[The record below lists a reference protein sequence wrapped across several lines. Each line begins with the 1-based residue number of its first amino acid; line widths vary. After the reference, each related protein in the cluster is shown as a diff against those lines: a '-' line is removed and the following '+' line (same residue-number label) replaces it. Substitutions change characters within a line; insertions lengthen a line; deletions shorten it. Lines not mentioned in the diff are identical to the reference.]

1 MSLFQQAVL
10 KKYLKKMENEKV
22 QNIYKKFANH
32 FHNPEIQK
40 NIRNSKEEQYQGEF
54 LIDLFVNI
62 FGYTKN
68 PTPNFNLTTEL
79 KNIKDSKKADG
90 AIIIDEEVKAV
101 IELKGTNT
109 TDLNKIENQAFGYK
123 NNQKNCSYVIISNFE
138 KLRFYIDNA
147 INHIEF
153 NLFTISQDEFRLLY
167 LLLSLDN
174 IKNDIPKKL
183 KNESISQEDIITKKL
198 YKDYSIFKQELFA
211 NLTLLNPQYDKL
223 VLFKKSQK
231 LLDRFLFLFFAEDS
245 YLLPPNS
252 VLEVLKQWKQ
262 LKELDAYTP
271 LYQRFKKYFGY
282 LNTGFKGKN
291 YDIFA
296 YNGGLFKPDEILD
309 TVKID
314 DQILYTHTKRLS
326 EYDFASEVDVNIL
339 GHIFENS
346 LNELEEVQNQLQGIN
361 TDKTQTKRKKDGV
374 FYTPKYITKYIVE
387 NTIGRLCKE
396 KKNEL
401 QIDEN
406 EYISDKKRQKKTI
419 AELLKKLK
427 EYREWLLQLTIC
439 DPACGSG
446 AFLNEALHFLI
457 TQHKYLDELES
468 KLLGG
473 GFAFPNIE
481 NSILENNIFG
491 VDINEESVE
500 IAKLSLWLR
509 TAQPNR
515 KLNDLNENIKCGNSL
530 IDDPKVAGDKAFNWQ
545 KEFPQVFEKGGFDV
559 VIGNPP
565 YVRKQGLVENYPEFC
580 IYYEDKYKAATANY
594 DIYALFMERSF
605 DIINPRG
612 IVSYILPHKFL
623 VTDFGIG
630 LRNFF
635 KEKTAVQ
642 SILHFGS
649 EMVFADAST
658 YTCIINMDKTAKDK
672 VYFKKLKPLDITHS
686 FDWDYMLYKNLDEQN
701 WDLQSQKV
709 FDLIEKLKQQP
720 FTVGDVFGSIFQG
733 IATSLDAVYVFE
745 GIDKGNYFEAYNAKY
760 DYHFE
765 IEKELVKTFIKGNE
779 VSKYEPLNNQ
789 YYVFF
794 PYEKDG
800 KGVTEEYIQ
809 TNLPKTYAY
818 LKHFETEIRG
828 REKGRMDIE
837 EGWFL
842 YIYPKSLT
850 RFPFPKIMTQ
860 EISLGCNMTYDEKGE
875 FYHPTTIYSFVK
887 NEKFAVDDKFYLGI
901 LNSQLMWFFLKNT
914 GTELRGGYFR
924 FKTNYLKPF
933 PLPAIPENPNLM
945 IDKVNAMLSLNK
957 DLQTN
962 SAKFIRTLQRK
973 FAEPLPTLP
982 KKLETWYT
990 LPFAEFVK
998 ELQKKKIK
1006 LSLSE
1011 EAEWEDY
1018 FLTEQAKAVALH
1030 TQIEQTDQEIDT
1042 MVYALYGLNEAEIT
1056 LVEESTK

>member
-1 MSLFQQAVL
+1 MSLFQNAVL
-10 KKYLKKMENEKV
+10 KNYLKEVDNEKT
-22 QNIYKKFANH
+22 QKAYEKFIQC
-32 FHNPEIQK
+32 FHNPAIQE
-40 NIRNSKEEQYQGEF
+40 NIRNAKEEQYQGGF
-54 LIDLFVNI
+54 LRDLFVHVL
-62 FGYTKN
+62 GYTLN
-68 PTPNFNLTTEL
+68 PDKDFNLTTEL

-90 AIIIDEEVKAV
+90 AIIIDQQVKAV

-109 TDLNKIENQAFGYK
+109 TDLSKIENQAFGYK

-147 INHIEF
+147 VQHIEF
-153 NLFTISQDEFRLLY
+153 NLFTLSQEEFRLLY
-167 LLLSLDN
+167 LLLSLEN
-174 IKNDIPKKL
+174 IKKDIPKKL
-183 KNESISQEDIITKKL
+183 KSESISQEDIISKKL
-198 YKDYSIFKQELFA
+198 YKDYSIFKQELFV
-211 NLTLLNPQYDKL
+211 NLIHLNPQYDKL
-223 VLFKKSQK
+223 LLFKKSQK

-252 VLEVLKQWKQ
+252 VREVLKQWVK

-271 LYQRFKKYFGY
+271 LYERFKKYFGY

-291 YDIFA
+291 YDVFA
-296 YNGGLFKPDEILD
+296 YNGGLFRSDEVLD
-309 TVKID
+309 RVKID
-314 DQILYTHTKRLS
+314 DQPLYTHTKTLS
-326 EYDFASEVDVNIL
+326 AYDFASEVDVNIL

-346 LNELEEVQNQLQGIN
+346 LNELEEMQNQLQGIA
-361 TDKTQTKRKKDGV
+361 TDKTKTKRKKDGV

-387 NTIGRLCKE
+387 NTIGRLCNE
-396 KKNEL
+396 KKELL

-406 EYISDKKRQKKTI
+406 EYTNDKRKVQKT
-419 AELLKKLK
+419 KKLLLEK
-427 EYREWLLQLTIC
+427 LKAYREWLLALTIC

-457 TQHKYLDELES
+457 AEHKYLDELET

-473 GFAFPNIE
+473 GFTFPNIE

-515 KLNDLNENIKCGNSL
+515 KLNNLNENIKCGNSL
-530 IDDPKVAGDKAFNWQ
+530 IDDPEVAGDKAFNWQ

-565 YVRKQGLVENYPEFC
+565 YVRKQGLVENYPKFC
-580 IYYEDKYKAATANY
+580 IYYEDKYKSATANY

-605 DIINPRG
+605 DIINPNG

-649 EMVFADAST
+649 EMVFADAAT

-672 VYFKKLKPLDITHS
+672 VYFKKLKPFDITHS

-701 WDLQSQKV
+701 WDLQSQKI

-765 IEKELVKTFIKGNE
+765 IEKELVKPFIKGNE
-779 VSKYEPLNNQ
+779 VSKYEPLDNQ

-800 KGVTEEYIQ
+800 KGVTEEYIK

-818 LKHFETEIRG
+818 LQHFETEIRG

-850 RFPFPKIMTQ
+850 RFPFPKIMSR

-875 FYHPTTIYSFVK
+875 FYHNTKVYSFVK

-914 GTELRGGYFR
+914 GSEYRGGYFV

-933 PLPAIPENPNLM
+933 PLPAIPENPNVM
-945 IDKVNAMLSLNK
+945 IDKVNAILSLHK
-957 DLQTN
+957 DLQAV
-962 SAKFIRTLQRK
+962 SVKFIRTLQRK
-973 FAEPLPTLP
+973 FAEPLQTLS
-982 KKLETWYT
+982 KKLETWYA
-990 LPFAEFVK
+990 LSFADFIK
-998 ELQKKKIK
+998 DLQKKKIK
-1006 LSLSE
+1006 LSLAE

-1018 FLTEQAKAVALH
+1018 FLSEQAKALALQ
-1030 TQIEQTDQEIDT
+1030 TQIEQTDQAIDQ
-1042 MVYALYGLNEAEIT
+1042 MVYALYCLSESEIAIVEAA
-1056 LVEESTK
+1056 TK